1 MNAHMFPS
9 RRMVRGARAE
19 DRDEV
24 GALLR
29 SAHLGEED
37 LDSTFP
43 TGYVIAESEGQIV
56 GVAGI
61 ERYGPHALLRSVA
74 VREALRGSG
83 VGEALVRDRLAAA
96 QAAGAED
103 VWLLTT
109 TAERWFPRF
118 GFVPVE
124 RAAIPAPLQA
134 SAEVSYACPA
144 SAAVLRWASRPA

>member
-1 MNAHMFPS
+1 MTS
-9 RRMVRGARAE
+9 IWVLRGARAQ
-19 DRDEV
+19 DRV
-24 GALLR
+24 QVAALLR
-29 SAHLGEED
+29 EARLGEED
-37 LDSTFP
+37 LDTAFP
-43 TGYVIAESEGQIV
+43 GGYVVAEGEGGIA

-74 VREALRGSG
+74 VAETLRGSG

-96 QAAGAED
+96 DAEGAED

-124 RAAIPAPLQA
+124 RAAIPPPLQA
-134 SAEVSYACPA
+134 SAEVSHACPA
-144 SAAVLRWASRPA
+144 SAAVLRRASRPA

>member
-1 MNAHMFPS
+1 MS
-9 RRMVRGARAE
+9 TWVLRGARSQ
-19 DRDEV
+19 DRGQV

-29 SAHLGEED
+29 EARLGEED
-37 LDSTFP
+37 LDTAFP
-43 TGYVIAESEGQIV
+43 GGYVVAESGGRV
-56 GVAGI
+56 AGVAGI

-74 VREALRGSG
+74 VAEVLRGSG

-96 QAAGAED
+96 EAEGADD

-118 GFVPVE
+118 GFVRVE

-134 SAEVSYACPA
+134 SAEVSHACPA
-144 SAAVLRWASRPA
+144 SAAVLRRASRRE

>member
-1 MNAHMFPS
+1 MS
-9 RRMVRGARAE
+9 IWVLRGARAH
-19 DRDEV
+19 DRGQV

-29 SAHLGEED
+29 EARLGEED
-37 LDSTFP
+37 LETAFP
-43 TGYVIAESEGQIV
+43 GGYVVAESGGRIA
-56 GVAGI
+56 GVAGV

-74 VREALRGSG
+74 VAEVLRGSG

-96 QAAGAED
+96 EAEGAED

-118 GFVPVE
+118 GFVRVE

-134 SAEVSYACPA
+134 SAEVSHACPA
-144 SAAVLRWASRPA
+144 SAAVLRRTSRPE

>member
-1 MNAHMFPS
+1 MSSSAWVI
-9 RRMVRGARAE
+9 RDARAA

-29 SAHLGEED
+29 GVRLGEED
-37 LDSTFP
+37 LDTAFP
-43 TGYVIAESEGQIV
+43 GGYVVAESGGRVAGI
-56 GVAGI
+56 AGI

-74 VREALRGSG
+74 VAEMLRGSG

-96 QAAGAED
+96 EAEGAED

-118 GFVPVE
+118 GFVPAE

-134 SAEVSYACPA
+134 SAEVSHACPA
-144 SAAVLRWASRPA
+144 SAAVLRRASRPA

>member
-1 MNAHMFPS
+1 MGTSPAWV
-9 RRMVRGARAE
+9 VRLARAD
-19 DRDEV
+19 DRGEV

-29 SAHLGEED
+29 GARLGVED
-37 LDSTFP
+37 LDTAFP
-43 TGYVIAESEGQIV
+43 GGYVVAESGGRVV

-74 VREALRGSG
+74 VAEVLRGSG

-96 QAAGAED
+96 EADGAQD

-118 GFVPVE
+118 GFVHAE
-124 RAAIPAPLQA
+124 RAMVPAPLQA
-134 SAEVSYACPA
+134 SAEVSHACPA
-144 SAAVLRWASRPA
+144 SAAVLRRVSRSA